1 MEPVIRIAAAA
12 VTAILAALLIRR
24 TNPEIA
30 ALVSIGAVL
39 VLLFL
44 SLKLGG
50 AIAELRDLLRDSF
63 SLSETYIRPLLKCVA
78 AAVVTKLTADLCRD
92 SAQAAAASAVE
103 LAGTICVL
111 GIITPL
117 LISVLRMVGA
127 YL

>member
-1 MEPVIRIAAAA
+1 MEPMLRIAAAA

-24 TNPEIA
+24 TNPELA

-44 SLKLGG
+44 SLQLGG
-50 AIAELRDLLRDSF
+50 TLAELRTLLRDEF
-63 SLSETYIRPLLKCVA
+63 SLSESYTLPLLKCVA

-103 LAGTICVL
+103 LAGTLCTL
-111 GIITPL
+111 GIIAPL
-117 LISVLRMVGA
+117 LIGVLRMVGA

>member
-1 MEPVIRIAAAA
+1 MEPMLRIAAAA

-24 TNPEIA
+24 TNPELA

-39 VLLFL
+39 VLLFF
-44 SLKLGG
+44 SLQLGG
-50 AIAELRDLLRDSF
+50 ALAELRTLLRDEF
-63 SLSETYIRPLLKCVA
+63 SLSESYTLPLLKCVA

-103 LAGTICVL
+103 LAGTLCAL
-111 GIITPL
+111 GIIAPL
-117 LISVLRMVGA
+117 LIGVLRMVGA

>member
-1 MEPVIRIAAAA
+1 MELMLRIAAAA

-24 TNPEIA
+24 TNPELA

-39 VLLFL
+39 VLLFF
-44 SLKLGG
+44 SLQLGG
-50 AIAELRDLLRDSF
+50 TLAELRTLLRDEF
-63 SLSETYIRPLLKCVA
+63 SLSESYTRPLLKCVA

-103 LAGTICVL
+103 LAGTLCAL
-111 GIITPL
+111 GIIAPL
-117 LISVLRMVGA
+117 LIGVLRMVGA

>member
-1 MEPVIRIAAAA
+1 MEPMLRIAAAA

-24 TNPEIA
+24 TNPELA

-39 VLLFL
+39 VLLFF
-44 SLKLGG
+44 SLQLGG
-50 AIAELRDLLRDSF
+50 TLAELRTLLRDEF
-63 SLSETYIRPLLKCVA
+63 SLSESYTRPLLKCVA

-103 LAGTICVL
+103 LAGTLCAL
-111 GIITPL
+111 GIIAPL
-117 LISVLRMVGA
+117 LIGVLRMVGA

>member
-1 MEPVIRIAAAA
+1 MEPVLRIAAAA

-24 TNPEIA
+24 TNPELA

-39 VLLFL
+39 VLLFF
-44 SLKLGG
+44 SLQLGG
-50 AIAELRDLLRDSF
+50 TLAELRTLLRDEF
-63 SLSETYIRPLLKCVA
+63 SLSESYTRPLLKCVA

-103 LAGTICVL
+103 LAGTLCAL
-111 GIITPL
+111 GIIAPL
-117 LISVLRMVGA
+117 LIGVLRMVGA